1 MTQAYL
7 AGLRSVH
14 ANQDRVVLLANPNAR
29 GVNRRTLSRAVQ
41 LLGLQDNAVMEIGRD
56 GTARTLSANAIRSG
70 AQYVLAA
77 GGDGTLHEIVQVL
90 AGTRTVLGILPLGT
104 ANDLAG
110 RLAIPTTLHDAVEVL
125 TASHSTAI
133 DLLSIDGERVSTVG
147 GFGLA
152 ADIARDANNVRAVP
166 ALHPLVAALGGGV
179 YPLVAATRIA
189 RRGAQPLWYSLRS
202 NDDPPVATRATAI
215 LVSIVQRFGGGLSL
229 APDSPTR
236 PGSFN
241 ALAITATTR
250 IGLIRTLLRMKTGRR
265 ISGLATWQTGLHR
278 LVIRTRGLV
287 GAFGDG
293 EWLGLRHR
301 SVVTIERAALR
312 VLVPPHSPVIAQ
324 HAGRF
329 KEAV

>member
-1 MTQAYL
+1 MENGL
-7 AGLRSVH
+7 A
-14 ANQDRVVLLANPNAR
+14 PW
-29 GVNRRTLSRAVQ
+29 
-41 LLGLQDNAVMEIGRD
+41 
-56 GTARTLSANAIRSG
+56 
-70 AQYVLAA
+70 
-77 GGDGTLHEIVQVL
+77 
-90 AGTRTVLGILPLGT
+90 
-104 ANDLAG
+104 
-110 RLAIPTTLHDAVEVL
+110 
-125 TASHSTAI
+125 
-133 DLLSIDGERVSTVG
+133 G

-152 ADIARDANNVRAVP
+152 ADIAREANNVRAVP

-215 LVSIVQRFGGGLSL
+215 LVGIVQRFGGGLSL
-229 APDSPTR
+229 APDSPTS

-250 IGLIRTLLRMKTGRR
+250 VGLIRALLRLKTGRQ
-265 ISGLATWQTGLHR
+265 ISGLATWHTGLHR

-312 VLVPPHSPVIAQ
+312 VLVPPHSPAIAQ